1 VIILF
6 NKVFPEEQMTTQPQ
20 EENRHLFSKTI
31 VVLAVISIYLYTITV
46 LVFSWHYRVVPNELT
61 VGYYTF
67 WGVEMLALAYKHTKQ
82 KTAELQYNN
91 YNEGSDIL

>member
-1 VIILF
+1 MIILF

-31 VVLAVISIYLYTITV
+31 VVLSVISIYLYTATV
-46 LVFSWHYRVVPNELT
+46 LYFSWHYRVVPPEVT
-61 VGYYTF
+61 VGYYSF
-67 WGVEMLALAYKHTKQ
+67 FGVEMLALAYKHTKQ